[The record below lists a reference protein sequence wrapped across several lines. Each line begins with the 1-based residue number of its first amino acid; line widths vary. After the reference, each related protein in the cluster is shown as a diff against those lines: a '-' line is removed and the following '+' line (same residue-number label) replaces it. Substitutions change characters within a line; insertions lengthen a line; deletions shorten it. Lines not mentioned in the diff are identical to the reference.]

1 MHFVCMRVR
10 VCGCVRACGGERGL
24 GRGGG
29 GHCNCVI
36 QFGESA
42 SILRCS
48 DLTVSFV
55 PCRIVYHV
63 YMYFAFLV

>member
-1 MHFVCMRVR
+1 M
-10 VCGCVRACGGERGL
+10 CGRERGG
-24 GRGGG
+24 GRGG

-55 PCRIVYHV
+55 PRRIVYHV
-63 YMYFAFLV
+63 YVLCISGLMH